1 MQAINNDPLNETKR
15 VNWKTAI
22 KNPYIDK
29 ISNEE
34 RVEMV
39 LDLLYEDCKMSK
51 EDFKELVD
59 KSLVSLS

>member
-1 MQAINNDPLNETKR
+1 MQAINNDPLKETKR
-15 VNWKTAI
+15 VNWKTAV

-39 LDLLYEDCKMSK
+39 LDLLYEDCKMPK
-51 EDFKELVD
+51 DEFMVLIN
-59 KSLVSLS
+59 KSLVGLS

>member
-1 MQAINNDPLNETKR
+1 MQVINDDPLSETKR
-15 VNWKTAI
+15 VNWKTVI

-39 LDLLYEDCKMSK
+39 LDLLFEDCKISK
-51 EDFKELVD
+51 DDFKDLVN
-59 KSLVSLS
+59 KSLLNIA

>member
-1 MQAINNDPLNETKR
+1 MQVINSDPLDEIKR
-15 VNWKTAI
+15 VNWKTAV

-51 EDFKELVD
+51 DDFKLLINE
-59 KSLVSLS
+59 SLASLS